1 MNKNEAFVQKFLS
14 GEVNCELF
22 LQEYQRQAVLRQC
35 LDDFYAEGIKRGAR
49 ERLKPPLDT
58 PEKYMHW
65 IIKCTNI
72 FFKRA
77 QLYDFVYCL
86 FASAGREQI
95 KYPKYEEDYLF
106 ALDAVPE
113 YAAGDSAVN
122 YLEKVIFPSV
132 PQGLSSSKRATLCR
146 KKIREAFHI
155 EGRHY
160 PHWVQEA
167 EWPFRDG
174 RPMRFVKQKTD
185 GELVTYTFVD
195 DTTGEVETVEQY
207 Y

>member
-1 MNKNEAFVQKFLS
+1 MNQDELFVQQFLS
-14 GEVNCELF
+14 GKISCELF
-22 LQEYQRQAVLRQC
+22 LQEYQGQPGLRKC
-35 LDDFYAEGIKRGAR
+35 LDDFYTDGIKRGTS
-49 ERLKPPLDT
+49 EILNPPLDT
-58 PEKYMHW
+58 PEKYMSW
-65 IIKCTNI
+65 IGKCANI

-77 QLYDFVYCL
+77 QLYDFVYNL
-86 FASAGREQI
+86 FVGSGREQV

-113 YAAGDSAVN
+113 YAGGDSAVN
-122 YLEKVIFPSV
+122 YLEEVIFPSI
-132 PQGLSSSKRATLCR
+132 PQESSEFKRVTLCR

-167 EWPFRDG
+167 EWPFHDG
-174 RPMRFVKQKTD
+174 KPMRFVGQKTD

>member
-1 MNKNEAFVQKFLS
+1 MNESEALVQKFLS
-14 GEVNCELF
+14 GEVSCEVF
-22 LQEYQRQAVLRQC
+22 LQEYQRRAALRQC
-35 LDDFYAEGIKRGAR
+35 LDDLYFEGVQRGAR
-49 ERLKPPLDT
+49 ERLNPPLDT
-58 PEKYMHW
+58 LEKYMNW
-65 IIKCTNI
+65 IGKCVNV

-77 QLYDFVYCL
+77 QLYDFVYGL
-86 FASAGREQI
+86 FVSAGREQR

-106 ALDAVPE
+106 SLNAVPD
-113 YAAGDSAVN
+113 YAAGDSAAS
-122 YLEKVIFPSV
+122 YLERVIFPSL
-132 PQGLSSSKRATLCR
+132 PQGLSPSKRAILCR

-167 EWPFRDG
+167 EWPFRNG
-174 RPMRFVKQKTD
+174 EPMRFVGQKTN

-195 DTTGEVETVEQY
+195 DATGEVETVEQY